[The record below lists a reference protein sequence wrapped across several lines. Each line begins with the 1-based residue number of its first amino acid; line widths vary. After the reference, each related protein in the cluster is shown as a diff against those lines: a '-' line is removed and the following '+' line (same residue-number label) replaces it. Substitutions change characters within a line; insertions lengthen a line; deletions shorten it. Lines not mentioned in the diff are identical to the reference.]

1 MKRKITRIIFFA
13 YTFIVLGMTLFFR
26 TVKQAPMSVVYEGWV
41 IKRTEDGRVD
51 INPVENLVMLIP
63 FTFLLIRGFGW
74 NRRFS
79 KQSVL
84 AASAGIS
91 FAFSLFIETMQIV
104 TRLGTFQFSDLFYN
118 TLSGIAGA
126 VIATLLKD

>member
-1 MKRKITRIIFFA
+1 
-13 YTFIVLGMTLFFR
+13 
-26 TVKQAPMSVVYEGWV
+26 MSVVYEEWT
-41 IKRTEDGRVD
+41 IRRTADGRVD

-79 KQSVL
+79 KRFVL
-84 AASAGIS
+84 PVSAGIS

-104 TRLGTFQFSDLFYN
+104 TRLGAFQFSDLFYN
-118 TLSGIAGA
+118 TVSGIAGA
-126 VIATLLKD
+126 VIAILLKD